1 MANRVPQYLFLYHS
15 LAIAILETGPTGL
28 GSGKTLTATF
38 SSVRGT
44 PTVIG
49 AQTATATAFGG
60 YYTITFARSG
70 FLTDLSPF
78 VGKRVWLFLDD
89 AAAWR
94 DVYEFQVTDIAP
106 DLLTQ
111 LLS

>member
-1 MANRVPQYLFLYHS
+1 MANRAPQYLFMYHA
-15 LAIAILETGPTGL
+15 LGITIPETGPTGL
-28 GSGKTLTATF
+28 GSGKTLTATI

-49 AQTATATAFGG
+49 AQTANTTASSGV
-60 YYTITFARSG
+60 YSITFDRSG
-70 FLTDLSPF
+70 FLTDLSAY